1 MTEPSVIKIICRN
14 RKAYFEYAI
23 DAVYEAGL
31 VLKGTE
37 VKSLR
42 QGKASINDAFA
53 RFQGPELFL
62 YNAHI
67 SPYSHAVP
75 ESHSPDRPR
84 KLLLH
89 RGEMRRL
96 LGKLQERGYTLI
108 PVRLYFK
115 DEHAK
120 VELALAKGKKK
131 YDKRETIKR
140 REQQREMDRAKRS
153 R

>member
-1 MTEPSVIKIICRN
+1 MNHSAIKIVCRN

-23 DAVYEAGL
+23 EATYEAGL

-42 QGKASINDAFA
+42 QGKASIDDAFA
-53 RFQGPELFL
+53 RFQGGELYL

-67 SPYSHAVP
+67 SPYSHAGP
-75 ESHSPDRPR
+75 ESHNPERPR

-89 RGEMRRL
+89 HFEMRRL
-96 LGKLQERGYTLI
+96 LGKLQERGFTLI
-108 PVRLYFK
+108 PTRLYFK
-115 DEHAK
+115 DQNAK
-120 VELALAKGKKK
+120 VELALARGKKQ

-140 REQQREMDRAKRS
+140 REQKREMDRAKKQR
-153 R
+153 

>member
-1 MTEPSVIKIICRN
+1 MSQDDLKIICRN

-23 DAVYEAGL
+23 DALYEAGM
-31 VLKGTE
+31 VLQGTE

-42 QGKASINDAFA
+42 QGRANIGDAFA
-53 RFQGPELFL
+53 SFRGGEIFL

-67 SPYSHAVP
+67 SPYSHAGP
-75 ESHSPDRPR
+75 ESPNPERPR
-84 KLLLH
+84 KLLMH
-89 RGEMRRL
+89 RWEMRRL

-108 PVRLYFK
+108 PVRLYFR
-115 DEHAK
+115 DQHAK

-140 REQQREMDRAKRS
+140 REQQREMDRAR
-153 R
+153 RRR

>member
-1 MTEPSVIKIICRN
+1 MKEDNIKIICRN
-14 RKAYFEYAI
+14 RKAYFEYTI
-23 DAVYEAGL
+23 DDLFEAGL

-42 QGKASINDAFA
+42 QGKASIDDAYA
-53 RFQGPELFL
+53 RFRDGEIYL

-67 SPYSHAVP
+67 SPYSHAVEGHLP
-75 ESHSPDRPR
+75 ERPR

-89 RGEMRRL
+89 RYELRRL
-96 LGKLQERGYTLI
+96 LGKVQERGYTLI
-108 PVRLYFK
+108 PLKLYFK

-120 VELALAKGKKK
+120 VEIALARGKKK
-131 YDKRETIKR
+131 VDKRETIRR
-140 REQQREMDRAKRS
+140 REEQREMARARKR

>member
-1 MTEPSVIKIICRN
+1 MKTDDVKVICRN

-23 DAVYEAGL
+23 DELFEAGL

-42 QGKASINDAFA
+42 QGKANISDAYA
-53 RFQGPELFL
+53 RFQDGEIFL

-67 SPYSHAVP
+67 SPYSHAGP
-75 ESHSPDRPR
+75 ESHLPERPR

-89 RGEMRRL
+89 KRELRRL
-96 LGKLQERGYTLI
+96 LGKVQEKGYTLVPTRI
-108 PVRLYFK
+108 YFK
-115 DEHAK
+115 GENAK
-120 VELALAKGKKK
+120 VEIALARGKKK
-131 YDKRETIKR
+131 YDKRETIRR
-140 REQQREMDRAKRS
+140 REEQREMDRARKR

>member
-1 MTEPSVIKIICRN
+1 MNDKGAIKIICRN

-23 DAVYEAGL
+23 DALYEAGL

-37 VKSLR
+37 VKALR
-42 QGKASINDAFA
+42 QGKANINDAFA
-53 RFQGPELFL
+53 RFQGKELFL

-67 SPYSHAVP
+67 SPYSHAGP
-75 ESHSPDRPR
+75 ESHEPERPR

-89 RGEMRRL
+89 RWEMRRL
-96 LGKLQERGYTLI
+96 VGKLQEHGFTLI
-108 PVRLYFK
+108 PVRLYFR

-140 REQQREMDRAKRS
+140 REQEREMDRAKKQR
-153 R
+153 